1 MTKGPGARLF
11 TIAPFQ
17 HKYGLKRIA
26 YLAFHVTYVF
36 HHALGYLMVLLL
48 VHVTYVHDVAHRKAL
63 KSGSASDWSS
73 YRQLRNKVNAMLR
86 SVKAEY
92 FQE

>member
-36 HHALGYLMVLLL
+36 HHALAWLSNGSIASARHLR
-48 VHVTYVHDVAHRKAL
+48 DVAHRKAL

-73 YRQLRNKVNAMLR
+73 YRQLRNKVNAML
-86 SVKAEY
+86 
-92 FQE
+92 